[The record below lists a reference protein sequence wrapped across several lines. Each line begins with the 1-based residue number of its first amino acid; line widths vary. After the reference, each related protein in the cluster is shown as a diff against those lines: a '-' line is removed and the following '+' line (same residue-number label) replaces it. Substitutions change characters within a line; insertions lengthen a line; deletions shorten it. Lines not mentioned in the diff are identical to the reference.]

1 MKKFVFLTLTLSLF
15 ITVQTTRANGP
26 AETLFS
32 QRWEGNEQGPLK
44 AILVVGPQEDG
55 TAEAIKEMDRLA
67 DFLHDHG
74 VRIRRFYD
82 EDANWDEITAISRHA
97 NIFVYAGHGSA
108 RGPNGTGGLS
118 LQTSISNTHIVEELE
133 LAPNA
138 IVLFQSVCRG
148 AGSSAGDDGDIGV
161 EAAGERVTEYAKPFF
176 SIGASVYYANNYQ
189 DGCLRFMEDLF
200 EGKTLE
206 ESYLEAV
213 HPWNTIEFSRS
224 FPSYSDRTISIS
236 SNPGGGKATRIT
248 YINGV
253 RSEEE
258 IIAPKGYD
266 VAYAGPPGFTLS
278 DLTEIQP

>member
-1 MKKFVFLTLTLSLF
+1 MKKIVFLTLIFSFFLNCQTLL
-15 ITVQTTRANGP
+15 ANGP
-26 AETLFS
+26 TEDPSRLEWSA
-32 QRWEGNEQGPLK
+32 NDGPLK

-55 TAEAIKEMDRLA
+55 TADAIKEMDRLA
-67 DFLHDHG
+67 NFLHDNG

-82 EDANWDEITAISRHA
+82 EDAIWEDITAISKHA
-97 NIFVYAGHGSA
+97 NIFVYAGHGST

-118 LQTSISNTHIVEELE
+118 LQSSVSNTNIIDEME

-148 AGSSAGDDGDIGV
+148 AGSSAGDDDDIGV
-161 EAAGERVTEYAKPFF
+161 EIAGKRVTEYAKPFF
-176 SIGASVYYANNYQ
+176 SVGASVYFANNYT
-189 DGCLRFMEDLF
+189 DGCLKFMENLF

-213 HPWNTIEFSRS
+213 NPWNSVEFTRE
-224 FPSYSDRTISIS
+224 FPSYSERSISIS

-248 YINGV
+248 YTNGV

-258 IIAPKGYD
+258 IITPKGYD
-266 VAYAGPPGFTLS
+266 IAFAGPPDFTLS
-278 DLTEIQP
+278 VLTGEHP